1 MGQTWSVSGAARAVS
16 VLRFFSPRVV
26 AFFGLKTPNKL
37 CPMGGWL
44 FWCRF
49 WGVAKTF
56 SKTPRVVAFFGLK
69 TPRVVAFLWPKM
81 ARAVPPPPGCCL
93 ALLRGCAVRALR
105 VRGGWLRRGAAWA
118 RVWTR
123 RVLRVLDFGQR
134 SCRCS
139 CAWARSMF
147 RPSCE
152 SCAQRAVRARAAFL
166 NFGFC
171 KMFFAKL
178 TGVGGAQVRG
188 AAPRT

>member
-1 MGQTWSVSGAARAVS
+1 
-16 VLRFFSPRVV
+16 
-26 AFFGLKTPNKL
+26 
-37 CPMGGWL
+37 MGGWL

-188 AAPRT
+188 AEHGPEIKRSFRISTKPKQRLPRVFRGQKIFERRLMGVFFKF